1 MRRFDLKSCSAEG
14 AVHVSLQKWKME
26 QAWPIEQSPV
36 GAEQVLQELGNH
48 VEEGRAPRDGFG
60 AAESLR
66 ARAALQFVMMFCG
79 DEK

>member
-1 MRRFDLKSCSAEG
+1 MSPSRNG
-14 AVHVSLQKWKME
+14 KWNKLGPLSRA
-26 QAWPIEQSPV
+26 Q